1 MCVAGHGQIGAVV
14 NAHAITYTPGPMSR
28 LPYCVG
34 LSLLLLVAQPVA
46 VARDAGKTQDEL
58 TRVREQIRSLE
69 TQTRRDQAKRTD
81 LDQQLRSA
89 ENEASRLR
97 GQLTSTRRQLAVVSK
112 KLGELNRQME
122 QSRAALDRQRE
133 DLATQL
139 RLAHISQGNE
149 MLRLTLNQQDARALG
164 RHLTWLGYL
173 ARQRSEL
180 LGSIQTSLESLNRDR
195 AEVEQQQAELA
206 SLEGKRRQ
214 QLAELEKVRS
224 TRTAVVNDLDR
235 QLRSGNQQLSR
246 ARSEARTLQ
255 NLLREI
261 ERQIARNQKGP
272 AVVPGRPLGK
282 GRWPVNGSLL
292 ADFGQSRAG
301 GELRWDGVLI
311 AAPAG
316 SDVIAV
322 RNGRVVYAD
331 WLPGLGQLLV
341 IDHGGG
347 YLSLYGH
354 NQDLVQQVGEQVA
367 AGEVIAHVGDTGGQ
381 TRPAL
386 YFEVR
391 RNGKPQNPHQW
402 VK

>member
-1 MCVAGHGQIGAVV
+1 
-14 NAHAITYTPGPMSR
+14 MSR
-28 LPYCVG
+28 LLHCVG
-34 LSLLLLVAQPVA
+34 LSLLLLVAPAVA
-46 VARDAGKTQDEL
+46 AARDARKPEDGRA
-58 TRVREQIRSLE
+58 RVRKQIRSLE
-69 TQTRRDQAKRTD
+69 TQTRRDQAKRKD
-81 LDQQLRSA
+81 LDKQLRAA
-89 ENEASRLR
+89 EDEASRLR
-97 GQLTSTRRQLAVVSK
+97 GQLAGTRRELAQVSKQLA
-112 KLGELNRQME
+112 ELNRQME
-122 QSRAALDRQRE
+122 QTRAELDRQRE
-133 DLATQL
+133 NLAAQL
-139 RLAHISQGNE
+139 RLVHISEGNE
-149 MLRLTLNQQDARALG
+149 MLRVTLNQQDARALG

-173 ARQRSEL
+173 ARQRGEL
-180 LGSIQTSLESLNRDR
+180 LAAVQASLEKLNRDR
-195 AEVEQQQAELA
+195 VEVEKQQAELA

-214 QLAELEKVRS
+214 QLAELEKARS
-224 TRTAVVNDLDR
+224 TRAAVISDLDQ

-246 ARSEARTLQ
+246 ARSEARTLE

-261 ERQIARNQKGP
+261 ARQIARNQKGP
-272 AVVPGRPLGK
+272 AVVPGKPLGK
-282 GRWPVNGSLL
+282 GRWPVKGSLL

-301 GELRWDGVLI
+301 GEMRWDGVLI
-311 AAPAG
+311 SAPAG

-354 NQDLVQQVGEQVA
+354 NQDLVHQVGEQVA

-391 RNGKPQNPHQW
+391 RNGQPLNPHQW

>member
-1 MCVAGHGQIGAVV
+1 
-14 NAHAITYTPGPMSR
+14 MSR
-28 LPYCVG
+28 LLHCVG

-46 VARDAGKTQDEL
+46 AARDPGKTEDDL
-58 TRVREQIRSLE
+58 ARVRKQIRSLE
-69 TQTRRDQAKRTD
+69 TQTRRDQTKRKD
-81 LDQQLRSA
+81 LDKQLRAA
-89 ENEASRLR
+89 EDEASRLR
-97 GQLTSTRRQLAVVSK
+97 GQLAGTRRELAQVSKQLA
-112 KLGELNRQME
+112 ELNRQME
-122 QSRAALDRQRE
+122 QTRAELDRQRE
-133 DLATQL
+133 NLAAQL
-139 RLAHISQGNE
+139 RLVHISEGNE
-149 MLRLTLNQQDARALG
+149 MLRVTLNQQDARALG

-173 ARQRSEL
+173 ARQRGEL
-180 LGSIQTSLESLNRDR
+180 LASVQASLEKLNRDR
-195 AEVEQQQAELA
+195 VEVEKQQAELA

-214 QLAELEKVRS
+214 QLAELEKARS
-224 TRTAVVNDLDR
+224 TRAAVISDLDQ

-246 ARSEARTLQ
+246 ARSEARTLE

-261 ERQIARNQKGP
+261 ARQIARNQKGP
-272 AVVPGRPLGK
+272 AVVPGKPLGK
-282 GRWPVNGSLL
+282 GRWPVKGSLL

-301 GELRWDGVLI
+301 GEMRWDGVLI
-311 AAPAG
+311 SAPAG

-354 NQDLVQQVGEQVA
+354 NQDLVHQVGEQVA

-391 RNGKPQNPHQW
+391 RNGQPLNPHQW

>member
-1 MCVAGHGQIGAVV
+1 
-14 NAHAITYTPGPMSR
+14 MSR

-46 VARDAGKTQDEL
+46 AARDAGKTQDEL
-58 TRVREQIRSLE
+58 ARVREQIRSLE
-69 TQTRRDQAKRTD
+69 SQTRRDQAKRTD

-112 KLGELNRQME
+112 KLGDLNRQME
-122 QSRAALDRQRE
+122 QSRAVLDRQRE
-133 DLATQL
+133 DLASQL

-149 MLRLTLNQQDARALG
+149 MLRLTLNQQDARAIG

-180 LGSIQTSLESLNRDR
+180 LGSIQASLESLNRDR
-195 AEVEQQQAELA
+195 AEAEQQQAELA

-224 TRTAVVNDLDR
+224 TRSAVVNDLDR

-282 GRWPVNGSLL
+282 GRWPVKGSLL

-354 NQDLVQQVGEQVA
+354 NQDLVQQLGEQVA

>member
-1 MCVAGHGQIGAVV
+1 
-14 NAHAITYTPGPMSR
+14 MSR
-28 LPYCVG
+28 LLHCVG

-46 VARDAGKTQDEL
+46 AARDPGKTEDDL
-58 TRVREQIRSLE
+58 ARVRKQIRSLE
-69 TQTRRDQAKRTD
+69 TQTRRDQAKRKD
-81 LDQQLRSA
+81 LDKQLRAA
-89 ENEASRLR
+89 EDEASRLR
-97 GQLTSTRRQLAVVSK
+97 GQLAGTRRELAQVSKQLA
-112 KLGELNRQME
+112 ELNRQME
-122 QSRAALDRQRE
+122 QTRAELDRQRE
-133 DLATQL
+133 NLAAQL
-139 RLAHISQGNE
+139 RLVHISEGNE
-149 MLRLTLNQQDARALG
+149 MLRVTLNQQDARALG

-173 ARQRSEL
+173 ARQRGEL
-180 LGSIQTSLESLNRDR
+180 LAAVQASLEKLNRDR
-195 AEVEQQQAELA
+195 VEVEKQQAELA

-214 QLAELEKVRS
+214 QLAELEKARS
-224 TRTAVVNDLDR
+224 TRAAVISDLDQ

-246 ARSEARTLQ
+246 ARSEARTLE

-261 ERQIARNQKGP
+261 ARQIARNQKGP
-272 AVVPGRPLGK
+272 AVVPGKPLGK
-282 GRWPVNGSLL
+282 GRWPVKGSLL

-301 GELRWDGVLI
+301 GEMRWDGVLI
-311 AAPAG
+311 SAPAG

-354 NQDLVQQVGEQVA
+354 NQDLVHQVGEQVA

-391 RNGKPQNPHQW
+391 RNGQPLNPHQW

>member
-1 MCVAGHGQIGAVV
+1 
-14 NAHAITYTPGPMSR
+14 MSR
-28 LPYCVG
+28 LLHCVG

-46 VARDAGKTQDEL
+46 AARDPGKTEDEL
-58 TRVREQIRSLE
+58 VRVREQIRSLE
-69 TQTRRDQAKRTD
+69 TQTRRDQAKRKD
-81 LDQQLRSA
+81 LDKQLRAA
-89 ENEASRLR
+89 EDEASRLR
-97 GQLTSTRRQLAVVSK
+97 GQLAATRRELAVVSK
-112 KLGELNRQME
+112 KLAELNRQME
-122 QSRAALDRQRE
+122 QTRAELDRQRE
-133 DLATQL
+133 NLAAQL
-139 RLAHISQGNE
+139 RLAHISEGNE
-149 MLRLTLNQQDARALG
+149 MLRVTLNQQDARALG

-173 ARQRSEL
+173 ARQRGEL
-180 LGSIQTSLESLNRDR
+180 LASVQASLEMLNRDR
-195 AEVEQQQAELA
+195 VEVEQQQAALA

-214 QLAELEKVRS
+214 QLAELEKARS
-224 TRTAVVNDLDR
+224 TRAAVISDLDQ
-235 QLRSGNQQLSR
+235 QLRSSNQQLRR
-246 ARSEARTLQ
+246 ARSEARTLE

-272 AVVPGRPLGK
+272 AVVPGKPLGK
-282 GRWPVNGSLL
+282 GRWPVKGSLL

-301 GELRWDGVLI
+301 GQMRWDGVLI
-311 AAPAG
+311 SAPAG

-354 NQDLVQQVGEQVA
+354 NQDLVHQVGEQVA

-381 TRPAL
+381 PRPAL

-391 RNGKPQNPHQW
+391 RNGQPLNPHQW

>member
-1 MCVAGHGQIGAVV
+1 
-14 NAHAITYTPGPMSR
+14 MSR
-28 LPYCVG
+28 LSYCLG

-46 VARDAGKTQDEL
+46 AARDAGKTEDEL
-58 TRVREQIRSLE
+58 ARVREQIRSLE
-69 TQTRRDQAKRTD
+69 TQTRRDQTKRKD
-81 LDQQLRSA
+81 LDKQLRAA
-89 ENEASRLR
+89 EDEASRLR
-97 GQLTSTRRQLAVVSK
+97 GQLTSTRRQLAVASK
-112 KLGELNRQME
+112 KLAELNRQME
-122 QSRAALDRQRE
+122 QTRAELDRQRE
-133 DLATQL
+133 NLAAQL
-139 RLAHISQGNE
+139 RLAHISEGNE
-149 MLRLTLNQQDARALG
+149 MLRVTLNQQDARALG
-164 RHLTWLGYL
+164 RHLSWLGYL

-180 LGSIQTSLESLNRDR
+180 LGLVQASLESLNRDR
-195 AEVEQQQAELA
+195 AEVEQQQTELA

-214 QLAELEKVRS
+214 QLAELEKARS
-224 TRTAVVNDLDR
+224 SRAAVINDLDQ
-235 QLRSGNQQLSR
+235 QLRSGNKQLSR
-246 ARSEARTLQ
+246 ARSEAQTLQ

-272 AVVPGRPLGK
+272 AVVPGKPLGK
-282 GRWPVNGSLL
+282 GRWPVKGSLL

-301 GELRWDGVLI
+301 GQLRWDGVLI

-354 NQDLVQQVGEQVA
+354 NQDLAHRVGEQVA

>member
-1 MCVAGHGQIGAVV
+1 
-14 NAHAITYTPGPMSR
+14 MSR
-28 LPYCVG
+28 LLHCVG

-46 VARDAGKTQDEL
+46 AARDPGKTEDDL
-58 TRVREQIRSLE
+58 ARVRKQIRSLE
-69 TQTRRDQAKRTD
+69 TQTRRDQAKRKD
-81 LDQQLRSA
+81 LDKQLRAA
-89 ENEASRLR
+89 EDEASRLR
-97 GQLTSTRRQLAVVSK
+97 GQLAGTRRELAQVSKQLA
-112 KLGELNRQME
+112 ELNRQME
-122 QSRAALDRQRE
+122 QTRAELDRQRE
-133 DLATQL
+133 NLAAQL
-139 RLAHISQGNE
+139 RLVHISEGNE
-149 MLRLTLNQQDARALG
+149 MLRVTLNQQDARALG

-173 ARQRSEL
+173 ARQRGEL
-180 LGSIQTSLESLNRDR
+180 LASVQASLEKLNRDR
-195 AEVEQQQAELA
+195 VEVEKQQAELA

-214 QLAELEKVRS
+214 QLAELEKARS
-224 TRTAVVNDLDR
+224 TRAAVISDLDQ

-246 ARSEARTLQ
+246 ARSEARTLE

-261 ERQIARNQKGP
+261 ARQIARNQKGP
-272 AVVPGRPLGK
+272 AVVPGKPLGK
-282 GRWPVNGSLL
+282 GRWPVKGSLL

-301 GELRWDGVLI
+301 GEMRWDGVLI
-311 AAPAG
+311 SAPAG

-354 NQDLVQQVGEQVA
+354 NQDLVHQVGEQVA

-391 RNGKPQNPHQW
+391 RNGQPLNPHQW

>member
-1 MCVAGHGQIGAVV
+1 
-14 NAHAITYTPGPMSR
+14 MSR
-28 LPYCVG
+28 LLHCVG
-34 LSLLLLVAQPVA
+34 LSLLLLVAQPVSA
-46 VARDAGKTQDEL
+46 ARDTGKTEDDRA
-58 TRVREQIRSLE
+58 RVRKQIRSVE
-69 TQTRRDQAKRTD
+69 KQTRRGQAKRKD
-81 LDQQLRSA
+81 LDKQLRAA
-89 ENEASRLR
+89 EDEASRLR
-97 GQLTSTRRQLAVVSK
+97 GQLAGTRRELAQVSKQLA
-112 KLGELNRQME
+112 ELNRQME
-122 QSRAALDRQRE
+122 QTRAELDRQRE
-133 DLATQL
+133 NLAAQL
-139 RLAHISQGNE
+139 RLVHISEGNE
-149 MLRLTLNQQDARALG
+149 MLRVTLNQQDARALG

-173 ARQRSEL
+173 ARQRGEL
-180 LGSIQTSLESLNRDR
+180 LASVQASLEKLNRDR
-195 AEVEQQQAELA
+195 VEVEKQQAELA

-214 QLAELEKVRS
+214 QLAELEKARS
-224 TRTAVVNDLDR
+224 TRAAVISDLDQ

-246 ARSEARTLQ
+246 ARSEARTLE

-261 ERQIARNQKGP
+261 ARQIARNQKGP
-272 AVVPGRPLGK
+272 AVVPGKPLGK
-282 GRWPVNGSLL
+282 GRWPVKGSLL

-301 GELRWDGVLI
+301 GEMRWDGVLI
-311 AAPAG
+311 SAPAG

-354 NQDLVQQVGEQVA
+354 NQDLVHQVGEQVA

-391 RNGKPQNPHQW
+391 RNGQPLNPHQW

>member
-1 MCVAGHGQIGAVV
+1 
-14 NAHAITYTPGPMSR
+14 MSR

-46 VARDAGKTQDEL
+46 AARDAGKTQDEL
-58 TRVREQIRSLE
+58 ARVREQIRSLE
-69 TQTRRDQAKRTD
+69 SQTRRDQAKRTD

-112 KLGELNRQME
+112 KLGDLNRQME
-122 QSRAALDRQRE
+122 QSRAVLDRQRE
-133 DLATQL
+133 DLASQL

-149 MLRLTLNQQDARALG
+149 MLRLTLNQQDARAIG

-180 LGSIQTSLESLNRDR
+180 LGSIQASLESLNRDR
-195 AEVEQQQAELA
+195 AEAEQQQAELA

-224 TRTAVVNDLDR
+224 ARTAVVNDLDR
-235 QLRSGNQQLSR
+235 QLRSGNKQLSR

-255 NLLREI
+255 NLLRAI

-272 AVVPGRPLGK
+272 AVIPGRPLGK
-282 GRWPVNGSLL
+282 GRWPVKGSLL

-354 NQDLVQQVGEQVA
+354 NQDLVQQLGEQVA

>member
-1 MCVAGHGQIGAVV
+1 
-14 NAHAITYTPGPMSR
+14 MSR

-46 VARDAGKTQDEL
+46 AARDAGKTQDEL
-58 TRVREQIRSLE
+58 ARVREQIRSLE
-69 TQTRRDQAKRTD
+69 SQTRRDQAKRTD

-112 KLGELNRQME
+112 KLGDLNRQME
-122 QSRAALDRQRE
+122 QSRAVLDRQRE
-133 DLATQL
+133 DLASQL

-149 MLRLTLNQQDARALG
+149 MLRLTLNQQDARAIG

-180 LGSIQTSLESLNRDR
+180 LGSIQASLESLNRDR
-195 AEVEQQQAELA
+195 AEAEQQQAELA

-282 GRWPVNGSLL
+282 GRWPVKGSLL

-354 NQDLVQQVGEQVA
+354 NQDLVQQLGEQVA

>member
-1 MCVAGHGQIGAVV
+1 
-14 NAHAITYTPGPMSR
+14 MSR
-28 LPYCVG
+28 LLHCVG

-46 VARDAGKTQDEL
+46 AARDPGKTEDEL
-58 TRVREQIRSLE
+58 ARVREQIRSLE
-69 TQTRRDQAKRTD
+69 TQTRRDQAKRKD
-81 LDQQLRSA
+81 LDKQLRAA
-89 ENEASRLR
+89 EDEASRSR
-97 GQLTSTRRQLAVVSK
+97 GQLAATRRELAVVSK
-112 KLGELNRQME
+112 KLAELNRQME
-122 QSRAALDRQRE
+122 QTRAELDRQRE
-133 DLATQL
+133 NLAAQL
-139 RLAHISQGNE
+139 RLAHISEGNE
-149 MLRLTLNQQDARALG
+149 MLRVTLNQQDARALG

-173 ARQRSEL
+173 ARQRGEL
-180 LGSIQTSLESLNRDR
+180 LASVQASLEMLNRDR
-195 AEVEQQQAELA
+195 VEVEQQQAALA

-214 QLAELEKVRS
+214 QLAELEKARS
-224 TRTAVVNDLDR
+224 TRAAVISDLDQ
-235 QLRSGNQQLSR
+235 QLRSSNQQLRR
-246 ARSEARTLQ
+246 ARSEARTLE

-272 AVVPGRPLGK
+272 AVVPGKPLGK
-282 GRWPVNGSLL
+282 GRWPVKGSLL

-301 GELRWDGVLI
+301 GQMRWDGVLI
-311 AAPAG
+311 SAPAG

-354 NQDLVQQVGEQVA
+354 NQDLVHQVGEQVA

-381 TRPAL
+381 PRPAL

-391 RNGKPQNPHQW
+391 RNGQPLNPHQW

>member
-1 MCVAGHGQIGAVV
+1 
-14 NAHAITYTPGPMSR
+14 MSR
-28 LPYCVG
+28 LLHCVG
-34 LSLLLLVAQPVA
+34 LSLLLLVAPA
-46 VARDAGKTQDEL
+46 AAAARDARKPEDGRA
-58 TRVREQIRSLE
+58 RVRKQIRSLE
-69 TQTRRDQAKRTD
+69 TQTRRDQAKRKD
-81 LDQQLRSA
+81 LDKQLRAA
-89 ENEASRLR
+89 EDEASRLR
-97 GQLTSTRRQLAVVSK
+97 GQLAGTRRELAQVSKQLA
-112 KLGELNRQME
+112 ELNRQME
-122 QSRAALDRQRE
+122 QTRAELDRQRE
-133 DLATQL
+133 NLAAQL
-139 RLAHISQGNE
+139 RLVHISEGNE
-149 MLRLTLNQQDARALG
+149 MLRVTLNQQDARALG

-173 ARQRSEL
+173 ARQRGEL
-180 LGSIQTSLESLNRDR
+180 LASVQASLEKLNRDR
-195 AEVEQQQAELA
+195 VEVEKQQAELA

-214 QLAELEKVRS
+214 QLAELEKARS
-224 TRTAVVNDLDR
+224 TRAAVISDLDQ

-246 ARSEARTLQ
+246 ARSEARTLE

-261 ERQIARNQKGP
+261 ARQIARNQKGP
-272 AVVPGRPLGK
+272 AVVPGKPLGK
-282 GRWPVNGSLL
+282 GRWPVKGSLL

-301 GELRWDGVLI
+301 GEMRWDGVLI
-311 AAPAG
+311 SAPAG

-354 NQDLVQQVGEQVA
+354 NQDLVHQVGEQVA

-391 RNGKPQNPHQW
+391 RNGQPLNPHQW

>member
-1 MCVAGHGQIGAVV
+1 
-14 NAHAITYTPGPMSR
+14 MSR
-28 LPYCVG
+28 LLHCVG

-46 VARDAGKTQDEL
+46 AARDPGKTEDEL
-58 TRVREQIRSLE
+58 ARVREQIRSLE
-69 TQTRRDQAKRTD
+69 TQTRRDQAKRKD
-81 LDQQLRSA
+81 LDKQLRAA
-89 ENEASRLR
+89 EDEASRLR
-97 GQLTSTRRQLAVVSK
+97 GQLAATRRELAVVSK
-112 KLGELNRQME
+112 KLAELNRQME
-122 QSRAALDRQRE
+122 QTRAELDRQRE
-133 DLATQL
+133 NLAAQL
-139 RLAHISQGNE
+139 RLAHISEGNE
-149 MLRLTLNQQDARALG
+149 MLRVTLNQQDARALG

-173 ARQRSEL
+173 ARQRGEL
-180 LGSIQTSLESLNRDR
+180 LASVQASLEMLNRDR
-195 AEVEQQQAELA
+195 VEVEQQQAALA

-214 QLAELEKVRS
+214 QLAELEKARS
-224 TRTAVVNDLDR
+224 TRAAVISDLDQ
-235 QLRSGNQQLSR
+235 QLRSSNQQLRR
-246 ARSEARTLQ
+246 ARSEARTLE

-272 AVVPGRPLGK
+272 AVVPGKPLGK
-282 GRWPVNGSLL
+282 GRWPVKGSLL

-301 GELRWDGVLI
+301 GQMRWDGVLI
-311 AAPAG
+311 SAPAG

-354 NQDLVQQVGEQVA
+354 NQDLVHQVGEQVA

-381 TRPAL
+381 PRPAL

-391 RNGKPQNPHQW
+391 RNGQPLNPHQW

>member
-1 MCVAGHGQIGAVV
+1 
-14 NAHAITYTPGPMSR
+14 MSR

-46 VARDAGKTQDEL
+46 AARDAGKTQDEL
-58 TRVREQIRSLE
+58 ARVREQIRSLE
-69 TQTRRDQAKRTD
+69 SQTRRDQAKRTD

-112 KLGELNRQME
+112 KLGDLNRQME
-122 QSRAALDRQRE
+122 QSRAVLDRQRE

-149 MLRLTLNQQDARALG
+149 MLRLTLNQQDARAIG

>member
-1 MCVAGHGQIGAVV
+1 
-14 NAHAITYTPGPMSR
+14 MSR
-28 LPYCVG
+28 LLHCVG

-46 VARDAGKTQDEL
+46 AARDPGKTEDEL
-58 TRVREQIRSLE
+58 ARVREQIRSLE
-69 TQTRRDQAKRTD
+69 TQTRRDQAKRKD
-81 LDQQLRSA
+81 LDKQLRAA
-89 ENEASRLR
+89 EDEASRLR
-97 GQLTSTRRQLAVVSK
+97 GQLAATRRELAVVSK
-112 KLGELNRQME
+112 KLVELNRQME
-122 QSRAALDRQRE
+122 QTRAELDRQRE
-133 DLATQL
+133 NLAAQL
-139 RLAHISQGNE
+139 RLAHISEGNE
-149 MLRLTLNQQDARALG
+149 MLRVTLNQQDARALG

-173 ARQRSEL
+173 ARQRGEL
-180 LGSIQTSLESLNRDR
+180 LASVQASLEMLNRDR
-195 AEVEQQQAELA
+195 VEVEQQQAALA

-214 QLAELEKVRS
+214 QLAELEKARS
-224 TRTAVVNDLDR
+224 TRAAVISDLDQ
-235 QLRSGNQQLSR
+235 QLRSSNQQLRR
-246 ARSEARTLQ
+246 ARSEARTLE

-272 AVVPGRPLGK
+272 AVVPGKPLGK
-282 GRWPVNGSLL
+282 GRWPVKGSLL

-301 GELRWDGVLI
+301 GQMRWDGVLI
-311 AAPAG
+311 SAPAG

-354 NQDLVQQVGEQVA
+354 NQDLVHQVGEQVA

-381 TRPAL
+381 PRPAL

-391 RNGKPQNPHQW
+391 RNGQPLNPHQW

>member
-1 MCVAGHGQIGAVV
+1 
-14 NAHAITYTPGPMSR
+14 MSR
-28 LPYCVG
+28 LLHCVG

-46 VARDAGKTQDEL
+46 AARDPGKTEDEL
-58 TRVREQIRSLE
+58 ARVRKQIRSLE
-69 TQTRRDQAKRTD
+69 TQTRRDQAKRKD
-81 LDQQLRSA
+81 LDKELRAS
-89 ENEASRLR
+89 EDEAGRLR
-97 GQLTSTRRQLAVVSK
+97 GQLTGTRRELALVSK
-112 KLGELNRQME
+112 KLAELNRQME
-122 QSRAALDRQRE
+122 QTRAELDRQRD
-133 DLATQL
+133 DLAAQL
-139 RLAHISQGNE
+139 RLAHISEGNE
-149 MLRLTLNQQDARALG
+149 MLRVTLNQQDARALA

-173 ARQRSEL
+173 ARQRGEL
-180 LGSIQTSLESLNRDR
+180 LASVQASLEKLNRDR
-195 AEVEQQQAELA
+195 VEVEQQQAELA

-214 QLAELEKVRS
+214 QLAELEKARS
-224 TRTAVVNDLDR
+224 TRAAVISDLDQ

-246 ARSEARTLQ
+246 ARSEARTLE

-261 ERQIARNQKGP
+261 ARQIARNQKGP
-272 AVVPGRPLGK
+272 AVVPGKPLGK
-282 GRWPVNGSLL
+282 GRWPVKGSLL

-301 GELRWDGVLI
+301 GEMRWDGVLI
-311 AAPAG
+311 SAPAG

-354 NQDLVQQVGEQVA
+354 NQDLVHQVGEQVA

-391 RNGKPQNPHQW
+391 RNGQPLNPHQW

>member
-1 MCVAGHGQIGAVV
+1 M
-14 NAHAITYTPGPMSR
+14 
-28 LPYCVG
+28 
-34 LSLLLLVAQPVA
+34 
-46 VARDAGKTQDEL
+46 
-58 TRVREQIRSLE
+58 
-69 TQTRRDQAKRTD
+69 
-81 LDQQLRSA
+81 
-89 ENEASRLR
+89 
-97 GQLTSTRRQLAVVSK
+97 
-112 KLGELNRQME
+112 GEPQ
-122 QSRAALDRQRE
+122 LDRQRE
-133 DLATQL
+133 NLAAQL
-139 RLAHISQGNE
+139 RLAHISEGNE
-149 MLRLTLNQQDARALG
+149 MLRVTLNQQDARALG

-173 ARQRSEL
+173 ARQRGEL
-180 LGSIQTSLESLNRDR
+180 LASVQASLEMLNRDR
-195 AEVEQQQAELA
+195 VEVEQQQAALA

-214 QLAELEKVRS
+214 QLAELEKARS
-224 TRTAVVNDLDR
+224 TRAAVISDLDQ
-235 QLRSGNQQLSR
+235 QLRSSNQQLRR
-246 ARSEARTLQ
+246 ARSEARTLE

-272 AVVPGRPLGK
+272 AVVPGKPLGK
-282 GRWPVNGSLL
+282 GRWPVKGSLL

-301 GELRWDGVLI
+301 GQMRWDGVLI
-311 AAPAG
+311 SAPAG

-354 NQDLVQQVGEQVA
+354 NQDLVHQVGEQVA

-381 TRPAL
+381 PRPAL

-391 RNGKPQNPHQW
+391 RNGQPLNPHQW

>member
-1 MCVAGHGQIGAVV
+1 
-14 NAHAITYTPGPMSR
+14 MSR
-28 LPYCVG
+28 LLHCVG

-46 VARDAGKTQDEL
+46 AARDPGKTEDEL
-58 TRVREQIRSLE
+58 VRVREQIRSLE
-69 TQTRRDQAKRTD
+69 TQTRRDQAKRKD
-81 LDQQLRSA
+81 LDKQLRAA
-89 ENEASRLR
+89 EDEASRLR
-97 GQLTSTRRQLAVVSK
+97 GQLAATRRELAVVSK
-112 KLGELNRQME
+112 KLAELNRQME
-122 QSRAALDRQRE
+122 QTRAELDRQRE
-133 DLATQL
+133 NLAAQL
-139 RLAHISQGNE
+139 RLAHISEGNE
-149 MLRLTLNQQDARALG
+149 MLRVTLNQQDARALG

-173 ARQRSEL
+173 ARQRGEL
-180 LGSIQTSLESLNRDR
+180 LASVQASLEMLNRDR
-195 AEVEQQQAELA
+195 VEVEQQQAALA

-214 QLAELEKVRS
+214 QLAELEKARS
-224 TRTAVVNDLDR
+224 TRAAVISDLDQ
-235 QLRSGNQQLSR
+235 QLRSSNQQLRR
-246 ARSEARTLQ
+246 ARSEARTLE

-261 ERQIARNQKGP
+261 ERQIARNQNGP
-272 AVVPGRPLGK
+272 AVVPGKPLGK
-282 GRWPVNGSLL
+282 GRWPVKGSLL

-301 GELRWDGVLI
+301 GQMRWDGVLI
-311 AAPAG
+311 SAPAG

-354 NQDLVQQVGEQVA
+354 NQDLVHQVGEQVA

-381 TRPAL
+381 PRPAL

-391 RNGKPQNPHQW
+391 RNGQPLNPHQW